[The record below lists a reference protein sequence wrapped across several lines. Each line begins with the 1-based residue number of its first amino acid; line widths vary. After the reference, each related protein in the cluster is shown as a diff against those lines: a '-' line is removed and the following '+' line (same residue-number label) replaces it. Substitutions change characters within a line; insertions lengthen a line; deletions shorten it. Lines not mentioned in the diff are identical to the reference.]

1 MPDAMPDDTTDDTPA
16 AKRDRARPAADG
28 RQDGAPVRLLI
39 TAGPTHEPIDPVRS
53 IANRSSGRLGV
64 ALARAAADRGWAVRL
79 LAGPG
84 VDTGPLTRCPPGPH
98 AATRPLGPGTP
109 ARGRAGGSVAAPP
122 ANDQPSQDTQ
132 TPSPDPASHY
142 RDHECDCHRNQERA
156 RDADSAARGAD
167 GPTDASPPSVERF
180 QTAAD
185 LDRLLGVRMPWADAL
200 VMAAA
205 VADYRPSEPSATK
218 LSRSAGPLV
227 LRLEPVADL
236 LARACAGMRADQVAV
251 GFALEDDPGDHARA
265 RAKMAAKGCHA
276 IVLNPL
282 ATMEADAIDAT
293 ILFADGRPPVAPGP
307 MPKAAFATV
316 LLDAVEGLLA
326 GAVA

>member
-1 MPDAMPDDTTDDTPA
+1 MPDAIPDDTPA
-16 AKRDRARPAADG
+16 AKRDRARPAAGG

-79 LAGPG
+79 LVGPG
-84 VDTGPLTRCPPGPH
+84 VDTSPLTRCPPGPH
-98 AATRPLGPGTP
+98 AVTRPLGPGAP
-109 ARGRAGGSVAAPP
+109 ARERSGERATSPP
-122 ANDQPSQDTQ
+122 ANDQPSQTTQ
-132 TPSPDPASHY
+132 TPSPNPTSHH
-142 RDHECDCHRNQERA
+142 RDHNRNQERA
-156 RDADSAARGAD
+156 RDADTAARRAE
-167 GPTDASPPSVERF
+167 GPTSASPPSVERF

-185 LDRLLGVRMPWADAL
+185 LDRLLGLCTPWADAL

-205 VADYRPSEPSATK
+205 VADYRPSQPSATK

-265 RAKMAAKGCHA
+265 RAKMAAKGCRA